1 MSGTISGNTDC
12 NAKIGTH
19 NSKILALLTVLVCV
33 VTLLGGCGKP
43 FSIVGSWEN
52 EGPGTY
58 GQAYEQGKLIQFGSN
73 GKCNLWS
80 PSDKYAL
87 KKESDGSYKL
97 IVNGLL
103 GGGGEFDVQV
113 KDNDHITLTKGNI
126 TLNFERVG

>member
-1 MSGTISGNTDC
+1 MRIISEDAIERNEIRAHQ
-12 NAKIGTH
+12 NKVI
-19 NSKILALLTVLVCV
+19 ALLAIFAC
-33 VTLLGGCGKP
+33 LLMMVGGCGEKP
-43 FSIVGSWEN
+43 FSIEGSWEN

-58 GQAYEQGKLIQFGSN
+58 GQAYEKGKLIQFGSN
-73 GKCNLWS
+73 GRCNLWS

-103 GGGGEFDVQV
+103 GGGGEFNVQV